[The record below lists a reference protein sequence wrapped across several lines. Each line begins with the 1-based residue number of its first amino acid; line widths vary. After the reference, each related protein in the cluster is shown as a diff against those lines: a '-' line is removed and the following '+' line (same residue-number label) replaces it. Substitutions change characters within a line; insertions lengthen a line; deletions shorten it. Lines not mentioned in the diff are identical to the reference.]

1 MSLFYEVLKSDFS
14 VIHNKRQI
22 AFKDHLHKYIEILYV
37 FSGIQYITT
46 EGKPY
51 VVRAGEAAVIFPNT
65 THSYFKKAGTT
76 ADELLLIFDP
86 AYLLPLFPLADSA
99 YTKNPVIS
107 KKKITE
113 ETVYALNKINQNMP
127 AEKRLG
133 YLLIIFSNLYNETE
147 VSRRTKIPTKN
158 LVEKIINYI
167 NANYSE
173 PITRESLAK
182 EFNLSKVYISK
193 IFSDNFKMNLRTY
206 LGQVRTRKAA
216 ELLRTTNFT
225 VTAISSLT
233 GFESEHTFNRVFKQ
247 NFGKTP
253 GAYRKSPSD

>member
-51 VVRAGEAAVIFPNT
+51 AVRAGEAAVIFPNT
-65 THSYFKKAGTT
+65 THGYFKKAGTT

-127 AEKRLG
+127 AEKG
-133 YLLIIFSNLYNETE
+133 WATFLLFFRIF
-147 VSRRTKIPTKN
+147 I
-158 LVEKIINYI
+158 
-167 NANYSE
+167 
-173 PITRESLAK
+173 
-182 EFNLSKVYISK
+182 
-193 IFSDNFKMNLRTY
+193 M
-206 LGQVRTRKAA
+206 
-216 ELLRTTNFT
+216 
-225 VTAISSLT
+225 
-233 GFESEHTFNRVFKQ
+233 KQ
-247 NFGKTP
+247 K
-253 GAYRKSPSD
+253 

>member
-1 MSLFYEVLKSDFS
+1 M
-14 VIHNKRQI
+14 
-22 AFKDHLHKYIEILYV
+22 
-37 FSGIQYITT
+37 
-46 EGKPY
+46 
-51 VVRAGEAAVIFPNT
+51 
-65 THSYFKKAGTT
+65 
-76 ADELLLIFDP
+76 
-86 AYLLPLFPLADSA
+86 
-99 YTKNPVIS
+99 
-107 KKKITE
+107 
-113 ETVYALNKINQNMP
+113 
-127 AEKRLG
+127 
-133 YLLIIFSNLYNETE
+133 
-147 VSRRTKIPTKN
+147 
-158 LVEKIINYI
+158 EKIINYI
-167 NANYSE
+167 TANYSE